1 VDSRTD
7 GRPRRTGDDKADVKN
22 MLIREM
28 KGSKAFSESLSE
40 YQLKFQRRNRMDL
53 ILIIIV
59 LLLIFGG
66 GFGYTRWGYGGGIG
80 IGGILLI
87 VLLVYLLVGRGR
99 F

>member
-7 GRPRRTGDDKADVKN
+7 GRPRRTGNDKADVKN

-59 LLLIFGG
+59 LLLIFGAVLAIPG
-66 GFGYTRWGYGGGIG
+66 GDMAAGSGSAVFC
-80 IGGILLI
+80 
-87 VLLVYLLVGRGR
+87 
-99 F
+99 